1 MHKDDLKILKFLDG
15 LAQTQDDLT
24 AAENRVEELRQ
35 LREAKILDARKLGA
49 KNVQIARAIGKT
61 DQFVHWVFQQN
72 KKAE

>member
-1 MHKDDLKILKFLDG
+1 MYKDDLKILKFLDD
-15 LAQTQDDLT
+15 LARIQDDLT

-35 LREAKILDARKLGA
+35 LREAKILDAKKLGA
-49 KNVQIARAIGKT
+49 KNVQIARAIRKT